1 MSLMNVGVSAL
12 NANQQALTTVG
23 HNIAN
28 VNTPG
33 YSRQTVYTNALHG
46 QNMGNGFIG
55 KGVQVA
61 TVMRNYSALL
71 NRQSNAANAIH
82 AADTSRL
89 QGLMQM
95 QDVFKGGDGSLGAAV
110 TNMMNAFVDVQAA
123 PSDAT
128 GRNVVLTRMS
138 ELAARFHA
146 ASNMLEEQDYST
158 AQQLRNN
165 ALLVNDKASQ
175 VARLNNEISR
185 ALATGHQPNDLLD
198 ARDQVIRE
206 INQYVQTTQ
215 VAADDGSIS
224 LFVGGSQALV
234 LGINSGQ
241 LSVEETKE
249 YPGSQR
255 MALYFSQPGGQQ
267 LELTAAMVGGGEI
280 AGLLKFRNEDLAE
293 GRNLLGRLAMTIGHE
308 LNLQNQRGLT
318 LNGQQGGALFSLPST
333 STGYGNITGYSNIG
347 PGAATTQVMD
357 ASQLKPSEYRLIFE
371 GSPVA
376 PVLTRMSDGKVFNAT
391 STPPLTTM
399 ADLNAGFDADG
410 LRFTVPNATTA
421 AAVAGNS
428 MLFKPFSTAAS
439 EIEALVHN
447 PDELAAA
454 SALTANINKNNTG
467 KLQLTQ
473 LGANDFTG
481 IPAAQDPVR
490 LTFDGAGQ
498 VTYQIY
504 DHLSSTWSAASAPM
518 DYTPGQP
525 ITINGWSITLTGTPA
540 AGDTVDVA
548 NALDFGEAFR
558 LNAGNAGAFLDMRDK
573 KVFDEGTTLS
583 DGFSAAMAVVGT
595 RTQSVQLAEK
605 LSSTVAKN
613 LEMDRTAVSGVNLDE
628 EAARLL
634 QYQQA
639 YQASSKVIQ
648 IAQSLFDSM
657 LNAVAR

>member
-308 LNLQNQRGLT
+308 LNLQNKRGLT
-318 LNGQQGGALFSLPST
+318 LNGQQGGALFSLPTT

-371 GSPVA
+371 GSPLT

-504 DHLSSTWSAASAPM
+504 DHLSSTWGPVAGSM
-518 DYTPGQP
+518 DYVPGQAL
-525 ITINGWSITLTGTPA
+525 TINGWSITLTGTPA

-558 LNAGNAGAFLDMRDK
+558 LNAGNAGAFLDLRDK

-595 RTQSVQLAEK
+595 RTQSVQLAKK

-648 IAQSLFDSM
+648 IAQSLFDSV
-657 LNAVAR
+657 LNAVGR

>member
-318 LNGQQGGALFSLPST
+318 LNGQQGGALFSLPTT

-357 ASQLKPSEYRLIFE
+357 ASQLKPSEYRLVFE

-391 STPPLTTM
+391 STPPLNMGNLAT
-399 ADLNAGFDADG
+399 GFDADG
-410 LRFTVPNATTA
+410 LRFIVPAATLA
-421 AAVAGNS
+421 AAVSGNS

-504 DHLSSTWSAASAPM
+504 DHLSSTWGPASAPM

-558 LNAGNAGAFLDMRDK
+558 LNAGNAGAFLDLRDK

-648 IAQSLFDSM
+648 IAQSLFDSV
-657 LNAVAR
+657 LNAVGR

>member
-376 PVLTRMSDGKVFNAT
+376 PVLTRMSDGKVFNGS
-391 STPPLTTM
+391 STPPLTM
-399 ADLNAGFDADG
+399 AALNAGFDADG

-558 LNAGNAGAFLDMRDK
+558 LNAGNAGAFLDLRDK

-648 IAQSLFDSM
+648 IAQSLFDSV
-657 LNAVAR
+657 LNAVGR

>member
-280 AGLLKFRNEDLAE
+280 AGLLKFRNDDLAE

-318 LNGQQGGALFSLPST
+318 LNGQQGGALFSLPTT

-391 STPPLTTM
+391 STPPLNMGNLAT
-399 ADLNAGFDADG
+399 GFDADG
-410 LRFTVPNATTA
+410 LRFIVPAATLA
-421 AAVAGNS
+421 AAVSGNS

-558 LNAGNAGAFLDMRDK
+558 LNAGNAGAFLDLRDK

-648 IAQSLFDSM
+648 IAQSLFDSV
-657 LNAVAR
+657 LNAVGR

>member
-280 AGLLKFRNEDLAE
+280 AGLLKFRNEVLAE

-318 LNGQQGGALFSLPST
+318 LNGQQGGALFALPTT

-357 ASQLKPSEYRLIFE
+357 ASQLKPSEYRLVFE

-376 PVLTRMSDGKVFNAT
+376 PVLTRMSDGKVFNGS
-391 STPPLTTM
+391 STPPLTM
-399 ADLNAGFDADG
+399 AALNAGFDADG

-504 DHLSSTWSAASAPM
+504 DHLSSTWGPASAPM

-558 LNAGNAGAFLDMRDK
+558 LNAGNAGAFLDLRDK

-648 IAQSLFDSM
+648 IAQSLFDSV
-657 LNAVAR
+657 LNAVGR

>member
-391 STPPLTTM
+391 STPPLNMGNLAT
-399 ADLNAGFDADG
+399 GFDADG
-410 LRFTVPNATTA
+410 LRFIVPAATLA
-421 AAVAGNS
+421 AAVSGNS

-504 DHLSSTWSAASAPM
+504 DHLSSTWSAASPPM

-525 ITINGWSITLTGTPA
+525 IIINGWSITLTGTPA

-558 LNAGNAGAFLDMRDK
+558 LNAGNAGAFLDLRDK

-648 IAQSLFDSM
+648 IAQSLFDSV
-657 LNAVAR
+657 LNAVGR

>member
-318 LNGQQGGALFSLPST
+318 LNGQQGGALFGLPTT

-391 STPPLTTM
+391 STPALNM
-399 ADLNAGFDADG
+399 ANLATGFKADG
-410 LRFTVPNATTA
+410 LLFTVPNAT

-558 LNAGNAGAFLDMRDK
+558 LNAGNAGAFLDLRDK

-648 IAQSLFDSM
+648 IAQSLFDSV
-657 LNAVAR
+657 LNAVGR

>member
-318 LNGQQGGALFSLPST
+318 LNGQQGGALFSLPTT

-357 ASQLKPSEYRLIFE
+357 ASQLKPSEYRLVFE

-391 STPPLTTM
+391 STPPLNMGNLAT
-399 ADLNAGFDADG
+399 GFDADG
-410 LRFTVPNATTA
+410 LRFIVPAATLA
-421 AAVAGNS
+421 AAVSGNS

-648 IAQSLFDSM
+648 IAQSLFDSV
-657 LNAVAR
+657 LNAVGR

>member
-1 MSLMNVGVSAL
+1 M
-12 NANQQALTTVG
+12 
-23 HNIAN
+23 
-28 VNTPG
+28 
-33 YSRQTVYTNALHG
+33 
-46 QNMGNGFIG
+46 
-55 KGVQVA
+55 
-61 TVMRNYSALL
+61 
-71 NRQSNAANAIH
+71 
-82 AADTSRL
+82 
-89 QGLMQM
+89 
-95 QDVFKGGDGSLGAAV
+95 
-110 TNMMNAFVDVQAA
+110 
-123 PSDAT
+123 
-128 GRNVVLTRMS
+128 
-138 ELAARFHA
+138 
-146 ASNMLEEQDYST
+146 
-158 AQQLRNN
+158 
-165 ALLVNDKASQ
+165 
-175 VARLNNEISR
+175 
-185 ALATGHQPNDLLD
+185 
-198 ARDQVIRE
+198 
-206 INQYVQTTQ
+206 
-215 VAADDGSIS
+215 
-224 LFVGGSQALV
+224 
-234 LGINSGQ
+234 
-241 LSVEETKE
+241 
-249 YPGSQR
+249 
-255 MALYFSQPGGQQ
+255 
-267 LELTAAMVGGGEI
+267 
-280 AGLLKFRNEDLAE
+280 
-293 GRNLLGRLAMTIGHE
+293 
-308 LNLQNQRGLT
+308 
-318 LNGQQGGALFSLPST
+318 
-333 STGYGNITGYSNIG
+333 
-347 PGAATTQVMD
+347 
-357 ASQLKPSEYRLIFE
+357 
-371 GSPVA
+371 A

-391 STPPLTTM
+391 STPPLNMGNLAT
-399 ADLNAGFDADG
+399 GFDADG

-498 VTYQIY
+498 VTYRIY

-558 LNAGNAGAFLDMRDK
+558 LNAGNAGAFLDLRDK

-648 IAQSLFDSM
+648 IAQSLFDSV
-657 LNAVAR
+657 LNAVGR

>member
-138 ELAARFHA
+138 ELAARFNA

-255 MALYFSQPGGQQ
+255 MALYFSQPGGEK

-293 GRNLLGRLAMTIGHE
+293 GRNLLGRLAMTIGDE

-318 LNGQQGGALFSLPST
+318 LNGQQGGALFNLPTT
-333 STGYGNITGYSNIG
+333 STGYSNIAG
-347 PGAATTQVMD
+347 YSNTGSGAGTTTVVDATK
-357 ASQLKPSEYRLIFE
+357 LKPSDYKIVFQGGNPSLIRL
-371 GSPVA
+371 
-376 PVLTRMSDGKVFNAT
+376 TDGKVFDGT
-391 STPPLTTM
+391 STPPLD
-399 ADLNAGFDADG
+399 AASLAAGYVADG
-410 LRFTVPNATTA
+410 LQFQVPATTIA
-421 AAVAGNS
+421 AAQNGNS

-490 LTFDGAGQ
+490 LTFNGAGQ
-498 VTYQIY
+498 VTYQNY
-504 DHLSSTWSAASAPM
+504 DYTTGPWGPVSAPM

-525 ITINGWSITLTGTPA
+525 IIINGWSITLTGTPA

-558 LNAGNAGAFLDMRDK
+558 LNAGNAGAFLDLRDK

-648 IAQSLFDSM
+648 IAQSLFDSV
-657 LNAVAR
+657 LNAVGR

>member
-1 MSLMNVGVSAL
+1 MNVGVSAL

-318 LNGQQGGALFSLPST
+318 LNGQQGGALFSLPTT

-357 ASQLKPSEYRLIFE
+357 ASQLKPSEYRLVFE

-391 STPPLTTM
+391 STPPLNMGNLAT
-399 ADLNAGFDADG
+399 GFDADG
-410 LRFTVPNATTA
+410 LRFIVPAATLA
-421 AAVAGNS
+421 AAVSGNS

-558 LNAGNAGAFLDMRDK
+558 LNAGNAGAFLDLRDK

-648 IAQSLFDSM
+648 IAQSLFDSV
-657 LNAVAR
+657 LNAVGR

>member
-318 LNGQQGGALFSLPST
+318 LNGQQGGALFALPST

-371 GSPVA
+371 GSPLT

-391 STPPLTTM
+391 STPPLNMGNLAT
-399 ADLNAGFDADG
+399 GFDADG
-410 LRFTVPNATTA
+410 LRFIVPAATLA
-421 AAVAGNS
+421 AAVSGNS

-558 LNAGNAGAFLDMRDK
+558 LNAGNAGAFLDLRDK
-573 KVFDEGTTLS
+573 KVFDQGTTLS

-648 IAQSLFDSM
+648 IAQSLFDSV
-657 LNAVAR
+657 LNAVGR

>member
-318 LNGQQGGALFSLPST
+318 LNGQQGGALFSLPTT

-391 STPPLTTM
+391 STPPLNMGNLAT
-399 ADLNAGFDADG
+399 GFDADG
-410 LRFTVPNATTA
+410 LRFIVPAATLA
-421 AAVAGNS
+421 AAVSGNS

-504 DHLSSTWSAASAPM
+504 DHLSSTWGLPSAPM

-558 LNAGNAGAFLDMRDK
+558 LNAGNAGAFLDLRDK

-648 IAQSLFDSM
+648 IAQSLFDSV
-657 LNAVAR
+657 LNAVGR

>member
-318 LNGQQGGALFSLPST
+318 LNGQQGGALFSLPTT

-357 ASQLKPSEYRLIFE
+357 ASQLKPSEYRLVFE
-371 GSPVA
+371 GSPLA

-391 STPPLTTM
+391 STPPLNMGNLAT
-399 ADLNAGFDADG
+399 GFDADG
-410 LRFTVPNATTA
+410 LRFIVPAATLA
-421 AAVAGNS
+421 AAVSGNS

-504 DHLSSTWSAASAPM
+504 DHLSSTWGLPSAPM

-558 LNAGNAGAFLDMRDK
+558 LNAGNAGAFLDLRDK

-595 RTQSVQLAEK
+595 RTQSVQLAKK

-648 IAQSLFDSM
+648 IAQSLFDSV
-657 LNAVAR
+657 LNAVGR

>member
-318 LNGQQGGALFSLPST
+318 LNGQQGGALFSLPTT

-391 STPPLTTM
+391 STPALNM
-399 ADLNAGFDADG
+399 ANLATGFKADG
-410 LRFTVPNATTA
+410 LLFTVPNAT

-504 DHLSSTWSAASAPM
+504 DHLSSTWGPASAPM

-558 LNAGNAGAFLDMRDK
+558 LNAGNAGAFLDLRDK
-573 KVFDEGTTLS
+573 KVFDEGTSLT

-648 IAQSLFDSM
+648 IAQSLFDSV
-657 LNAVAR
+657 LNAVGR

>member
-318 LNGQQGGALFSLPST
+318 LNGQQGGALFSLPTT

-391 STPPLTTM
+391 STPALNM
-399 ADLNAGFDADG
+399 ANLVTGFKADG
-410 LRFTVPNATTA
+410 LLFTVPNAT

-504 DHLSSTWSAASAPM
+504 DHLSSTWGPASAPM

-558 LNAGNAGAFLDMRDK
+558 LNAGNAGAFLDLRDK

-595 RTQSVQLAEK
+595 RTQSVQLAKK

-648 IAQSLFDSM
+648 IAQSLFDSV
-657 LNAVAR
+657 LNAVGR

>member
-357 ASQLKPSEYRLIFE
+357 ASQLKPSESRLIFE
-371 GSPVA
+371 GPPVA

-391 STPPLTTM
+391 STPPLNMGNLAT
-399 ADLNAGFDADG
+399 GFDADG
-410 LRFTVPNATTA
+410 LRFIVPAATLA
-421 AAVAGNS
+421 AAVSGNS

-558 LNAGNAGAFLDMRDK
+558 LNAGTAGAFLDMRDK

-648 IAQSLFDSM
+648 IAQSLFDSV
-657 LNAVAR
+657 LNAVGR

>member
-318 LNGQQGGALFSLPST
+318 LNGQQGGALFSLPTT

-371 GSPVA
+371 GSPLT

-391 STPPLTTM
+391 STPPLNMGNLAT
-399 ADLNAGFDADG
+399 GFDADG
-410 LRFTVPNATTA
+410 LRFIVPAATLA
-421 AAVAGNS
+421 AAVSGNS

-481 IPAAQDPVR
+481 IPAAQHPVR
-490 LTFDGAGQ
+490 LIFDGAGQ

-504 DHLSSTWSAASAPM
+504 DHLSSTWGLPSAPM

-558 LNAGNAGAFLDMRDK
+558 LNAGNAGAFLDLRDK

-595 RTQSVQLAEK
+595 RTQSVQLAKK

-648 IAQSLFDSM
+648 IAQSLFDSV
-657 LNAVAR
+657 LNAVGR

>member
-280 AGLLKFRNEDLAE
+280 AGLLKFRNDDLAE

-318 LNGQQGGALFSLPST
+318 LNGQQGGALFSLPTT

-371 GSPVA
+371 GSPLT

-391 STPPLTTM
+391 STPPLNMGNLAT
-399 ADLNAGFDADG
+399 GFDADG
-410 LRFTVPNATTA
+410 LRFIVPAATLA
-421 AAVAGNS
+421 AAVSGNS

-648 IAQSLFDSM
+648 IAQSLFDSV
-657 LNAVAR
+657 LNAVGR

>member
-318 LNGQQGGALFSLPST
+318 LNGQQGGALFALPTT

-371 GSPVA
+371 GSPLA

-391 STPPLTTM
+391 STPPLNMGNLAT
-399 ADLNAGFDADG
+399 GFDADG
-410 LRFTVPNATTA
+410 LRFIVPAATLA
-421 AAVAGNS
+421 AAVSGNS

-504 DHLSSTWSAASAPM
+504 DHLSSTWGPASAPM

-558 LNAGNAGAFLDMRDK
+558 LNAGNAGAFLDLRDK

-648 IAQSLFDSM
+648 IAQSLFDSV
-657 LNAVAR
+657 LNAVGR

>member
-318 LNGQQGGALFSLPST
+318 LNGQQGGALFSLPTT

-357 ASQLKPSEYRLIFE
+357 ASQLKPSEYRLVFE

-376 PVLTRMSDGKVFNAT
+376 PVLTRMSDGKVFNGS
-391 STPPLTTM
+391 STPPLTM
-399 ADLNAGFDADG
+399 AALNAGFDADG

-558 LNAGNAGAFLDMRDK
+558 LNAGNAGAFLDLRDK

-648 IAQSLFDSM
+648 IAQSLFDSV
-657 LNAVAR
+657 LNAVGR

>member
-318 LNGQQGGALFSLPST
+318 LNGQQGGALFSLPTT

-357 ASQLKPSEYRLIFE
+357 ASQLKPSEYRLVFE

-391 STPPLTTM
+391 STPPLNMGNLAT
-399 ADLNAGFDADG
+399 GFDADG
-410 LRFTVPNATTA
+410 LRFIVPAATLA
-421 AAVAGNS
+421 AAVSGNS

-504 DHLSSTWSAASAPM
+504 DHLSSTWGLPSAPM

-558 LNAGNAGAFLDMRDK
+558 LNAGNAGAFLDLRDK

-648 IAQSLFDSM
+648 IAQSLFDSV
-657 LNAVAR
+657 LNAVGR

>member
-318 LNGQQGGALFSLPST
+318 LNGQQGGALFSLPTT

-357 ASQLKPSEYRLIFE
+357 ASQLKPSEYRLVFE

-391 STPPLTTM
+391 STPPLTM
-399 ADLNAGFDADG
+399 AALNAGFEADG

-504 DHLSSTWSAASAPM
+504 DHLSSTWGPASAPM

-558 LNAGNAGAFLDMRDK
+558 LNAGNAGAFLDLRDK

-648 IAQSLFDSM
+648 IAQSLFDSV
-657 LNAVAR
+657 LNAVGR

>member
-318 LNGQQGGALFSLPST
+318 LNGQQGGALFALPST

-357 ASQLKPSEYRLIFE
+357 ASKLKPSEYRLIFE

-391 STPPLTTM
+391 STPPLNMGNLAT
-399 ADLNAGFDADG
+399 GFDADG
-410 LRFTVPNATTA
+410 LRFIVPAATLA
-421 AAVAGNS
+421 AAVSGNS

-504 DHLSSTWSAASAPM
+504 DHLSSTWGLPSAPM

-558 LNAGNAGAFLDMRDK
+558 LNAGNAGAFLDLRDK

-648 IAQSLFDSM
+648 IAQSLFDSV
-657 LNAVAR
+657 LNAVGR

>member
-318 LNGQQGGALFSLPST
+318 LNGQQGGALFSLPTT

-391 STPPLTTM
+391 STPPLNMGNLAT
-399 ADLNAGFDADG
+399 GFDADG
-410 LRFTVPNATTA
+410 LRFIVPAATLA
-421 AAVAGNS
+421 AAVSGNS

-558 LNAGNAGAFLDMRDK
+558 LNAGNAGAFLDLRDK

>member
-318 LNGQQGGALFSLPST
+318 LNGQQGGALFSLPTT

-391 STPPLTTM
+391 STPPLNMGNLAT
-399 ADLNAGFDADG
+399 GFDADG
-410 LRFTVPNATTA
+410 LRFIVPAATLA
-421 AAVAGNS
+421 AAVSGNS

-473 LGANDFTG
+473 VGANDFTA

-498 VTYQIY
+498 VTYQTY
-504 DHLSSTWSAASAPM
+504 NHLTSTWSAASAPM

-525 ITINGWSITLTGTPA
+525 IIINGWSITLTGTPA

-558 LNAGNAGAFLDMRDK
+558 LNAGNAGAFLDLRDK

-639 YQASSKVIQ
+639 YQASAKVIQ

>member
-318 LNGQQGGALFSLPST
+318 LNGQQGGALFALPT
-333 STGYGNITGYSNIG
+333 ISTGYGNITGYSNIG

-391 STPPLTTM
+391 STPPLNMGNLAT
-399 ADLNAGFDADG
+399 GFDADG
-410 LRFTVPNATTA
+410 LRFIVPAATLA
-421 AAVAGNS
+421 AAVSGNS

-490 LTFDGAGQ
+490 LTFNGAGQ

-504 DHLSSTWSAASAPM
+504 DHLSSTWGLPSAPM

-558 LNAGNAGAFLDMRDK
+558 LNAGNAGAFLDLRDK
-573 KVFDEGTTLS
+573 KVFDQGTTLS

-595 RTQSVQLAEK
+595 RTQSVQLAKK

-648 IAQSLFDSM
+648 IAQSLFDSV
-657 LNAVAR
+657 LNAVGR

>member
-318 LNGQQGGALFSLPST
+318 LNGQQGGALFSLPTT

-357 ASQLKPSEYRLIFE
+357 ASKLKPSEYRLIFE

-391 STPPLTTM
+391 STPPLNMGNLAT
-399 ADLNAGFDADG
+399 GFDADG
-410 LRFTVPNATTA
+410 LRFIVPAATLA
-421 AAVAGNS
+421 AAVSGNS

-558 LNAGNAGAFLDMRDK
+558 LNAGNAGAFLDLRDK

-648 IAQSLFDSM
+648 IAQSLFDSV
-657 LNAVAR
+657 LNAVGR

>member
-318 LNGQQGGALFSLPST
+318 LNGQQGGALFSLPTT

-376 PVLTRMSDGKVFNAT
+376 PVLTRMSDGKVFNGS
-391 STPPLTTM
+391 STPPLNMGNLAT
-399 ADLNAGFDADG
+399 GFDADG
-410 LRFTVPNATTA
+410 LRFIVPAATLA
-421 AAVAGNS
+421 AAVSGNS

-490 LTFDGAGQ
+490 LTFNGAGQ
-498 VTYQIY
+498 VTYEIY
-504 DHLSSTWSAASAPM
+504 NHLSSTWGLPSAPM

-558 LNAGNAGAFLDMRDK
+558 LNAGNAGAFLDLRDK

-648 IAQSLFDSM
+648 IAQSLFDSV
-657 LNAVAR
+657 LNAVGR

>member
-318 LNGQQGGALFSLPST
+318 LNGQQGGALFALPTT

-357 ASQLKPSEYRLIFE
+357 ASQLKPSEYRLVFE
-371 GSPVA
+371 GSPLA

-391 STPPLTTM
+391 STPPLNMGNLAT
-399 ADLNAGFDADG
+399 GFDADG
-410 LRFTVPNATTA
+410 LRFIVPAATLA
-421 AAVAGNS
+421 AAVSGNS

-558 LNAGNAGAFLDMRDK
+558 LNAGNAGAFLDLRDK
-573 KVFDEGTTLS
+573 KVFDQGTTLS

-613 LEMDRTAVSGVNLDE
+613 LEMDRTAVSGVNRDE

-648 IAQSLFDSM
+648 IAQSLFDSV
-657 LNAVAR
+657 LNAVGR

>member
-308 LNLQNQRGLT
+308 LNLQNKRGLT
-318 LNGQQGGALFSLPST
+318 LNGQQGGALFSLPTT

-391 STPPLTTM
+391 STPALNM
-399 ADLNAGFDADG
+399 ANLGTGFKADG
-410 LRFTVPNATTA
+410 LLFTVPNAT

-558 LNAGNAGAFLDMRDK
+558 LNAGNAGAFLDLRDK

-648 IAQSLFDSM
+648 IAQSLFDSV
-657 LNAVAR
+657 LNAVGR

>member
-158 AQQLRNN
+158 AQQLRNDV
-165 ALLVNDKASQ
+165 LLVNDMAGQ
-175 VARLNNEISR
+175 VAKLNSEISR
-185 ALATGHQPNDLLD
+185 ALASGHQPNDLLD
-198 ARDQVIRE
+198 ARDQIIRD
-206 INQYVQTTQ
+206 INQYVQTSQ
-215 VAADDGSIS
+215 VEADDGTVS

-234 LGINSGQ
+234 LGMSSGQ
-241 LSVEETKE
+241 LSVEETRE

-255 MALYFSQPGGQQ
+255 MALYFSQPGGQK

-280 AGLLKFRNEDLAE
+280 AGVLKFRNDDLAE
-293 GRNLLGRLAMTIGHE
+293 GRNLLGRLAMAIGTE
-308 LNLQNQRGLT
+308 LNAQNQRGLT
-318 LNGQQGGALFSLPST
+318 LNGLQGGLLFNLPTT
-333 STGYGNITGYSNIG
+333 STGYSNIAGYSNVG
-347 PGAATTQVMD
+347 PGAGTTTVVDATK
-357 ASQLKPSEYRLIFE
+357 LKPSDYKIVFQGGNPSLIRL
-371 GSPVA
+371 
-376 PVLTRMSDGKVFNAT
+376 TDGKVFDGT
-391 STPPLTTM
+391 STPPLD
-399 ADLNAGFDADG
+399 AASLAAGYAADG
-410 LRFTVPNATTA
+410 LQFQVPAATIA
-421 AAVAGNS
+421 AAQNGDS
-428 MLFKPFSTAAS
+428 MLFKPFGTAAS
-439 EIEALVHN
+439 AIEALVHN
-447 PDELAAA
+447 PDELAVA
-454 SALTANINKNNTG
+454 SALTANISKANTG
-467 KLQLTQ
+467 TLQLSRV
-473 LGANDFTG
+473 GANDFAG
-481 IPAAQDPVR
+481 IPAPNDPVR

-498 VTYQIY
+498 VSYQVY
-504 DHLSSTWSAASAPM
+504 DSASSTWSAASAPM

-525 ITINGWSITLTGTPA
+525 LTINGWSIVLTGTPA

-548 NALDFGEAFR
+548 NARDFDQAYR
-558 LNAGNAGAFLDMRDK
+558 LNAGNAGAFLNMRDQ
-573 KVFDEGTTLS
+573 VLFDEGTTLT

-595 RTQSVQLAEK
+595 RTQSAQLAAK

-613 LEMDRTAVSGVNLDE
+613 LELDRTAVSGVNLDE

-648 IAQSLFDSM
+648 IAQSLFDSV
-657 LNAVAR
+657 LNAVGR